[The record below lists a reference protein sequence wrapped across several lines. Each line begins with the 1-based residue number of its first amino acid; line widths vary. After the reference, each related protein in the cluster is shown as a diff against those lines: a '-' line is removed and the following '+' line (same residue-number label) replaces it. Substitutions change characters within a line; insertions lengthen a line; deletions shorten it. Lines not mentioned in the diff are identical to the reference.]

1 MSVTADYIE
10 TSVFDLFKSGPGPS
24 SSHTIGPMK
33 AAHDFLLLCR
43 DEAGMLPASCPVPEG
58 RLAFHV
64 RLFGSL
70 SATGEGH
77 GTDAAVLA
85 GLLGHEPSQCPPD
98 FLRNLQEDRHREH
111 TVLTGAREIRASLS
125 RIMHDSVTHHF
136 PYSNTLI
143 ISLVQEQDQSGP
155 STVPPSPLL
164 EREYYSVGGGFIQW
178 KGWTPPDR
186 GKPVH
191 GYRNMREL
199 REVLRVTGLAIHE
212 RMLENEMA
220 TTDMGRS
227 AIL

>member
-85 GLLGHEPSQCPPD
+85 GHFSGTSLPSA
-98 FLRNLQEDRHREH
+98 LR
-111 TVLTGAREIRASLS
+111 TFSGIS
-125 RIMHDSVTHHF
+125 RKTDS
-136 PYSNTLI
+136 
-143 ISLVQEQDQSGP
+143 
-155 STVPPSPLL
+155 
-164 EREYYSVGGGFIQW
+164 
-178 KGWTPPDR
+178 
-186 GKPVH
+186 
-191 GYRNMREL
+191 
-199 REVLRVTGLAIHE
+199 
-212 RMLENEMA
+212 
-220 TTDMGRS
+220 
-227 AIL
+227 